1 MPKPQLCPF
10 HDETYPIHMPCRM
23 CVAGIIGFSSDEVL
37 VKASL
42 EGRLRCD
49 DGFLNTLMNI
59 KISNFFSQG
68 SIWVTISKDDDRGRN
83 QNKLGIDKLIEGI
96 MWQGALDHFTS
107 SFRHRYLIDA
117 VDKASKGE

>member
-1 MPKPQLCPF
+1 
-10 HDETYPIHMPCRM
+10 M

-49 DGFLNTLMNI
+49 DEFLNTLMNI
-59 KISNFFSQG
+59 RMGAFFSQG
-68 SIWVTISKDDDRGRN
+68 SIWVTMSKEDDRGGRN
-83 QNKLGIDKLIEGI
+83 QNKLSIDKLIEGI

-117 VDKASKGE
+117 VDKASKGEWLYQHSL